1 MNRFINKLLVVFL
14 FVIAS
19 TSGTIIGYS
28 FYDNISQ
35 DRSESLTI
43 GEWLTESI
51 AISNAQEFYN
61 MVINP
66 NSISTDSYY
75 LTNNIDFTGF
85 SWIYDST
92 NFDTVF
98 RGQLNGNGYS
108 LDNLTIYSN
117 NSNYSN
123 FGIFPQIEGATIINL
138 VLNNIDLSLGSSAL
152 SSSSISSGLIAGG
165 VIGST
170 NSIQNITILDSGV
183 RGTSYIGTGGLIGYI
198 SGSTTILNISN
209 VLTSNLK
216 VFSNGAYVG
225 GLVGSLESSG
235 STVNITDIDLN
246 GEVFSPSGSSYT
258 GGVIGNITSGSYFNL
273 ERAVIEQRS
282 QNTLETSQ
290 YYLQYSSK
298 YLGGIIGFNQGSS
311 TSVVI
316 NNVFFT
322 GELIT
327 QNSRNGIYVGTF
339 IGRNKGSYTFTNS
352 YYSQVLFI
360 TRSGTTYNSTSRGVD
375 LTLVSSSS
383 MPSLTW
389 WNSFATSFY
398 NSNSLWTQDVS
409 GRLKLS
415 R

>member
-1 MNRFINKLLVVFL
+1 
-14 FVIAS
+14 
-19 TSGTIIGYS
+19 
-28 FYDNISQ
+28 
-35 DRSESLTI
+35 
-43 GEWLTESI
+43 
-51 AISNAQEFYN
+51 
-61 MVINP
+61 
-66 NSISTDSYY
+66 
-75 LTNNIDFTGF
+75 
-85 SWIYDST
+85 
-92 NFDTVF
+92 
-98 RGQLNGNGYS
+98 
-108 LDNLTIYSN
+108 
-117 NSNYSN
+117 
-123 FGIFPQIEGATIINL
+123 
-138 VLNNIDLSLGSSAL
+138 
-152 SSSSISSGLIAGG
+152 
-165 VIGST
+165 
-170 NSIQNITILDSGV
+170 
-183 RGTSYIGTGGLIGYI
+183 
-198 SGSTTILNISN
+198 
-209 VLTSNLK
+209 LK